1 MSEHAPTT
9 LRHRLRA
16 DSLALAFVG
25 VALVLLLL
33 APLLTARRTAEL
45 RERIE
50 NVAEPT
56 RDATTRVQF
65 ELARQMSAL
74 RGFLLTGDT
83 LFIGRY
89 RARLEEQQATLDELN
104 ALTVALGPEAA
115 AAAATLRHRVQR
127 WHDRLD
133 PGDPGRLRGI
143 PTGSIPLDQRLYEEA
158 LGSAVDLDRLVGGIA
173 RDMREQIR
181 RAERRGVLLT
191 LTLGVIALL
200 ATGVLIWF
208 GRRLR
213 ALAAEA
219 ERQRHEAEHAL
230 QATSEASRARDRVIR
245 GVTHDVKNPLG
256 AADGYAELLEMG
268 LRGALSPQQL
278 PMIAA
283 IRRSLR
289 SALAIIDDLLDLAH
303 AERRELPFSPTDVP
317 LDELVAR
324 MAEAHRGAIEAVGQ
338 TLEVTVP
345 ATPVI
350 VQTDPVRVEQVVG
363 NLLSNAAKYGGEGTV
378 RVSLDAPSGS
388 PPDAGGFASIVI
400 RDEGPGIPPDQLESI
415 FTEFHRVHPEDGRGH
430 GLGLAIARHVAR
442 QVGGDL
448 TVDSVAGA
456 GATFTFRIPLRRADR
471 AEVRISAPQES
482 RR

>member
-1 MSEHAPTT
+1 MSEPPSD
-9 LRHRLRA
+9 RPRRLRA

-33 APLLTARRTAEL
+33 APLLTARRTADL
-45 RERIE
+45 RGRIE
-50 NVAEPT
+50 DVAEPA
-56 RDATTRVQF
+56 RDATTQVQF

-83 LFIGRY
+83 AFIARY
-89 RARLEEQQATLDELN
+89 NVRLQDQQATMDELMI
-104 ALTVALGPEAA
+104 LSVDLGPEAA

-127 WHDRLD
+127 WHDQVD
-133 PGDPGRLRGI
+133 PGAPGEPQR
-143 PTGSIPLDQRLYEEA
+143 PTDVSILIDQRLYEEA
-158 LGSAVDLDRLVGGIA
+158 VRSAVELDRVVGGIA
-173 RDMREQIR
+173 REMRARIR
-181 RAERRGVLLT
+181 TAESQGFLLS
-191 LTLGVIALL
+191 LTRGVIALL

-219 ERQRHEAEHAL
+219 ERQRRDAEVAL

-268 LRGALSPQQL
+268 LRGALSPEQL

-289 SALAIIDDLLDLAH
+289 SALAIIDDLLDLSR
-303 AERRELPFSPTDVP
+303 AERRELPFSPREVA

-324 MAEAHRGAIEAVGQ
+324 IAESHRGAIEATGQ
-338 TLEVTVP
+338 TLQIDVP
-345 ATPVI
+345 AAPVI
-350 VQTDPVRVEQVVG
+350 AETDPVRTEQVVG
-363 NLLSNAAKYGGEGTV
+363 NLLSNAAKYGGKGVVE
-378 RVSLDAPSGS
+378 VSLSTVLEGP
-388 PPDAGGFASIVI
+388 AGDGGYAHIVV
-400 RDEGPGIPPDQLESI
+400 RDEGPGIPGDQLETI
-415 FTEFHRVHPEDGRGH
+415 FEEFHRVRPDQGRGH

-448 TVDSVAGA
+448 TVESAAGA
-456 GATFTFRIPLRRADR
+456 GAAFTFRIPLRRPVANGR
-471 AEVRISAPQES
+471 PAPAAQKRNPS
-482 RR
+482 